1 MNFFRILIFAII
13 FLLSQVSAFS
23 QNYLNTI
30 QIDSNEGGNQI
41 TLKTINGVEVVKEVK
56 NDNLIVLELKNIKA
70 DQKLSTIYNNVL
82 HVKNVIVKEPAKNNL
97 QIIIEGENIANTGI
111 VVLPSEIK
119 SNNSKNIVLDK
130 PINEYEPIIPFNE
143 KINLSNNNTFFEY
156 LNTNF
161 QLNKRKITYLKHLI
175 KNNFDNLNLDFI
187 LYAIVFFLVILAG
200 NKFINK
206 ENEKDIKGIG
216 LSQSL
221 KNKRSYDI
229 TINDKT
235 IPTLRSLKST
245 SNNNSEIISR
255 QYGMNEYKKSE
266 KNPYSNTIAQDKLT
280 KQQIPDELSKR
291 INKNEIIIPKKDI
304 KTTNLKSSQKALN
317 KAALSSSASYNQ
329 KQQKIAS
336 KPYIT
341 NSERNIDIIDG
352 QKFLDSMTKIYE
364 QSGRKDLA
372 LNIKRV
378 SQVKKNKKL

>member
-266 KNPYSNTIAQDKLT
+266 KNPYSNTTAQDKLT

-291 INKNEIIIPKKDI
+291 INKNEIVIPKKDI

>member
-130 PINEYEPIIPFNE
+130 PINKYEPIIPFNE

-291 INKNEIIIPKKDI
+291 INKNEIVIPKKDI

>member
-187 LYAIVFFLVILAG
+187 FYAIVFFLVILAG

-266 KNPYSNTIAQDKLT
+266 KNPYSNTTAQDKLT

-291 INKNEIIIPKKDI
+291 INKNEIVIPKKDI

>member
-156 LNTNF
+156 LKTNIQF
-161 QLNKRKITYLKHLI
+161 NKRKITYLKHLI

-266 KNPYSNTIAQDKLT
+266 KNPYSNTTAQDKLT

-291 INKNEIIIPKKDI
+291 INKNEIVIPKKDI

>member
-119 SNNSKNIVLDK
+119 PNNSKNIVLDK

-175 KNNFDNLNLDFI
+175 KNNFDNLNLDFMF
-187 LYAIVFFLVILAG
+187 YAIVFFLVILAG

-266 KNPYSNTIAQDKLT
+266 KNPYSSTTAQDKLT

-291 INKNEIIIPKKDI
+291 INKNEIVIPKKDI

>member
-175 KNNFDNLNLDFI
+175 KNNFDNLNLDFMF
-187 LYAIVFFLVILAG
+187 YAIVFFLVILAG

-266 KNPYSNTIAQDKLT
+266 KNPYSNTTAQDKLT

-291 INKNEIIIPKKDI
+291 INKNEIVIPKKDI

>member
-291 INKNEIIIPKKDI
+291 INKNEIVIPKKDI